1 MIILATHAL
10 ADTDDMMLGFAA
22 RCGPRPRGRKDEDAA
37 VPLDVALERAP
48 AVASMDWL
56 MRGDAEIQRSSRTSA
71 LRTVDSVVILTY

>member
-10 ADTDDMMLGFAA
+10 ADTDDMLGFAA
-22 RCGPRPRGRKDEDAA
+22 RCGPRPRGRKDDDAA

-56 MRGDAEIQRSSRTSA
+56 MWGDAEIQCSSRTSA
-71 LRTVDSVVILTY
+71 QIP